1 MNLSRYAGR
10 VGKRYQDVLH
20 KQHVMEAAFSKE
32 RKQRRQVQAEVIEQK
47 ERIAELEKLE
57 VKLNKWE
64 ARKPIINHYLAAVN
78 DMAK

>member
-10 VGKRYQDVLH
+10 VGQRHKDALR
-20 KQHVMEAAFSKE
+20 KQHAMEAAFSKE

-47 ERIAELEKLE
+47 ERIAELGKLE

-64 ARKPIINHYLAAVN
+64 ARKPVINHCLAAVSDLN
-78 DMAK
+78 K